1 MRQPGADHPITI
13 SPTRG
18 RVAVTVGGIRIA
30 DSVRA
35 LTLQEADYP
44 PVQYIPRADVNMAL
58 LQRTTH
64 QTYCPYKG
72 ECIYYSITPGGE
84 RATNAVWSY
93 ESPYPAVMDI
103 KECLAFYPDRV
114 DAITVTSSAEG

>member
-1 MRQPGADHPITI
+1 M
-13 SPTRG
+13 
-18 RVAVTVGGIRIA
+18 VGGIRIA

-35 LTLQEADYP
+35 LTLKEANYP
-44 PVQYIPRADVNMAL
+44 PVQYIPRADANMSL
-58 LQRTTH
+58 LQRSTH

-72 ECIYYSITPGGE
+72 ECTHYSIAPGGE
-84 RATNAVWSY
+84 RSTNAVWSY

-114 DAITVTSSAEG
+114 DAITVTSRD